1 MLPLLDPEVV
11 GTDPLKEELV
21 GVSPVLALP

>member
-11 GTDPLKEELV
+11 GTDPLEEELV
-21 GVSPVLALP
+21 GVSSVLVLP